1 MIIFVVPIWI
11 FPDSDVPSA
20 EGDLVHLSPSSVSYA
35 DRSYENSPAVPI
47 GNGSSVYLKFNLSRF
62 SKINIDEINTVKLRL
77 SFLSGS
83 GSVRNS
89 VFIGVTD
96 SESRMTSDKSA
107 ALSYTVRPTLAVLHP
122 YTTGSDD
129 SLAELD
135 ITEYT
140 KSVLSEKKTD
150 IILMIYSTDS
160 IPSLM
165 AGLSYDDSG
174 YRPYLKVITGM
185 AGDTDPTSLNKSEL
199 SDCTFVSQGQPD
211 KRGAALTSGGIITVG
226 GGNEVYLKFK
236 LNRAAIRDTLYSA
249 RLKLTK
255 DSGKGKV
262 SVCLVDNNE
271 WSSELISYSSRPQG
285 SQSIDTE
292 YTVSNSDEV
301 LIDVSQQV
309 CNAAASS
316 DIITLKITGAE
327 NSEINFLGSTSQYAP
342 KLYLRTS
349 DRSEIRCAEE
359 AALSALGRNIP
370 SYVMTNLSET
380 YSDGNG
386 KTAKL
391 RWEEYDVSGK
401 SLNNRHISS
410 SGGITRPKWFE
421 GNASVIAYAVIKCDD
436 YTINRSYAVN
446 IPAESAPD
454 YSKYSFS
461 NYIDIGNSQSEETQ
475 KFESI
480 NISAPKRH
488 RVNGRQFSYR
498 SPENG
503 GIMVLNFSCV
513 SSASNY
519 LTLKFRC
526 EDKASGK
533 IFVSSFDNDGN
544 VIELTAPE
552 FKESQSKRFVYA
564 TYALTREFTDGRD
577 RISLRLSFASSSDR
591 TDEQADIYAAY
602 MTQSP
607 YFEPKQFSKQG
618 EVVINE
624 PYLGANTAK
633 EFIDTLLTF
642 SISGISDLIT
652 PEQNTGEPPQ
662 EQNGSE
668 APQKQ
673 NEKTPPYSI
682 SDNAILFDKDETNI
696 AFSFSEEQGYADIY
710 QRTTYYDRYSD
721 HCPII
726 SDGDLLMADYGSY
739 KLIRNKS
746 SEKTEPIPTEKF
758 EFSGIYKDIVS
769 GRYYS
774 FSENWQRTDDS
785 AVPADET
792 VYDGSALS
800 AEPNQIMLLSRISEP
815 LRGSDWR
822 VSAING
828 KSVSELTYSAPEKV
842 DNVSIKAVGG
852 VPSGIDNANVIF
864 SVFKDGKL
872 IKMYKSSIDV
882 VESIP
887 AYTIDTSDFDLYLDK
902 TAELRIFITDKRSP
916 ANEIKPKFELP

>member
-20 EGDLVHLSPSSVSYA
+20 EGDLVRILPSTVSYA
-35 DRSYENSPAVPI
+35 DKSYENSPAVPI

-83 GSVRNS
+83 GGVRNS

-107 ALSYTVRPTLAVLHP
+107 ALSYAVRPTIAVLHP
-122 YTTGSDD
+122 YTAGSDD

-140 KSVLSEKKTD
+140 KSMISEKKTD

-185 AGDTDPTSLNKSEL
+185 AGDTDPTTLNKSEL
-199 SDCTFVSQGQPD
+199 SDCTFVSQNQPD
-211 KRGAALTSGGIITVG
+211 KRGIALASGEIITVG
-226 GGNEVYLKFK
+226 GGNEAYLKFK

-255 DSGKGKV
+255 DSGKGRV

-271 WSSELISYSSRPQG
+271 WSSELISYTSRPQG
-285 SQSIDTE
+285 SQSLGTE
-292 YTVSNSDEV
+292 YTVSNSGEV
-301 LIDVSQQV
+301 LIDISQQV
-309 CNAAASS
+309 CSAAASS

-327 NSEINFLGSTSQYAP
+327 NSEINFLGNTSQYAP
-342 KLYLRTS
+342 RLYLRTS
-349 DRSEIRCAEE
+349 DRAEIRCAEE

-370 SYVMTNLSET
+370 SYVMTDLSET

-391 RWEEYDVSGK
+391 RWDEYDGSGK

-410 SGGITRPKWFE
+410 SGSITRPKWFE
-421 GNASVIAYAVIKCDD
+421 GNANVIAYAVIKCDD
-436 YTINRSYAVN
+436 YTITRSYAVN

-480 NISAPKRH
+480 NISAPKRR

-513 SSASNY
+513 SSTPNY

-533 IFVSSFDNDGN
+533 IFVSSFDNDSN
-544 VIELTAPE
+544 IIELTAPE

-564 TYALTREFTDGRD
+564 TYALPREFTDGKD
-577 RISLRLSFASSSDR
+577 WISLRLSFTSSSDR

-602 MTQSP
+602 LTQSP
-607 YFEPKQFSKQG
+607 YFEPKQFAKQG
-618 EVVINE
+618 EIVINE

-642 SISGISDLIT
+642 SISGISDLIA
-652 PEQNTGEPPQ
+652 PEQNADEPPQ
-662 EQNGSE
+662 EQNE
-668 APQKQ
+668 
-673 NEKTPPYSI
+673 ETPPYSI
-682 SDNAILFDKDETNI
+682 SDNAILFDKNEINI

-726 SDGDLLMADYGSY
+726 SDGDLLMADYGNY

-746 SEKTEPIPTEKF
+746 SEKTEPIPTGKL
-758 EFSGIYKDIVS
+758 EFSGIYKDIVN
-769 GRYYS
+769 GHYYS
-774 FSENWQRTDDS
+774 FSGNLQRTDDS
-785 AVPADET
+785 VVPADET
-792 VYDGSALS
+792 VYDGNALS
-800 AEPNQIMLLSRISEP
+800 AEPNQIILLSRISEP
-815 LRGSDWR
+815 IQGSDWR

-828 KSVSELTYSAPEKV
+828 KSVSELTYSVSEKV

-852 VPSGIDNANVIF
+852 VPSGIDNADVIF

-872 IKMYKSSIDV
+872 IKMYKSSVYV
-882 VESIP
+882 VESIS

-902 TAELRIFITDKRSP
+902 TAELRIFITDKRTP
-916 ANEIKPKFELP
+916 ANEIKPKLELP

>member
-47 GNGSSVYLKFNLSRF
+47 RNGSSVYLKFNLSRF

-89 VFIGVTD
+89 VFIGITD

-107 ALSYTVRPTLAVLHP
+107 SLSYAVRPTLAVLHP
-122 YTTGSDD
+122 YTMGSDD

-140 KSVLSEKKTD
+140 KSALSEKKTD

-185 AGDTDPTSLNKSEL
+185 ASDTDPTTLNKSEL
-199 SDCTFVSQGQPD
+199 SDCTFVSQNQPD
-211 KRGAALTSGGIITVG
+211 KRGVALTSGGVITIG
-226 GGNEVYLKFK
+226 GGNEAYLKFK

-249 RLKLTK
+249 RLKLTR
-255 DSGKGKV
+255 DSGKGKIN
-262 SVCLVDNNE
+262 VCLVDNNE

-285 SQSIDTE
+285 TQSLGAE
-292 YTVSNSDEV
+292 YTVLNSGEV

-327 NSEINFLGSTSQYAP
+327 NSEINFLGNTSQYAP

-349 DRSEIRCAEE
+349 DRTEIRCAEE

-386 KTAKL
+386 KTSKL
-391 RWEEYDVSGK
+391 KWEEYDTSGK

-410 SGGITRPKWFE
+410 NGVITRPKWFE
-421 GNASVIAYAVIKCDD
+421 GNASIIAYTEIKCDD

-454 YSKYSFS
+454 YSRYTFG
-461 NYIDIGNSQSEETQ
+461 NYIDIGNSQSEESQ
-475 KFESI
+475 KFESV
-480 NISAPKRH
+480 NISAPKRR

-513 SSASNY
+513 SNSPNY

-533 IFVSSFDNDGN
+533 IYVSQLDRDGN
-544 VIELTAPE
+544 TTELTAPE

-564 TYALTREFTDGRD
+564 TYALPREFTDGKNRV
-577 RISLRLSFASSSDR
+577 SLRLSFTSSSER

-602 MTQSP
+602 LTQSP
-607 YFEPKQFSKQG
+607 YFEPKQFTKQG

-642 SISGISDLIT
+642 SISGISDLIA
-652 PEQNTGEPPQ
+652 PEQNTDESPQ
-662 EQNGSE
+662 EQN
-668 APQKQ
+668 
-673 NEKTPPYSI
+673 EKTSPYSI

-726 SDGDLLMADYGSY
+726 SDGDLIMTDYGNY

-746 SEKTEPIPTEKF
+746 SEKTEPIPTGKL

-769 GRYYS
+769 GHYYS

-785 AVPADET
+785 VVPADET

-815 LRGSDWR
+815 IQGSDWR
-822 VSAING
+822 VSDING
-828 KSVSELTYSAPEKV
+828 KSVSELTYSVPEKV

-872 IKMYKSSIDV
+872 IKMYKSSVDV
-882 VESIP
+882 VESIS
-887 AYTIDTSDFDLYLDK
+887 AYTIDTSNFDLYLDK

-916 ANEIKPKFELP
+916 ANEIKPKLELP